1 MKRFQS
7 VAIHIAVS
15 AVSKGKSLC
24 AKLATASVG
33 NYPAGYTVHLTK
45 SRSRLYLSGGLSFLY
60 DDPSDVD
67 VLKEMLIDAYGGA
80 RMSDQHKE
88 QKANCTPLITANEFI
103 VDDLSKADDR

>member
-45 SRSRLYLSGGLSFLY
+45 SRSRSYLSGGLW
-60 DDPSDVD
+60 
-67 VLKEMLIDAYGGA
+67 
-80 RMSDQHKE
+80 
-88 QKANCTPLITANEFI
+88 
-103 VDDLSKADDR
+103 